1 MDLLLKVVMTTY
13 VITGVLVLFAM
24 LGDVIFWKSEKVYNI
39 IYPTFLCWWGIT
51 GVIIIVILLLSEL
64 WSGGVNVCT
73 G

>member
-24 LGDVIFWKSEKVYNI
+24 LGNVIFWKSEKVYNV
-39 IYPTFLCWWGIT
+39 IYPTFLCWGTTGAIIT
-51 GVIIIVILLLSEL
+51 VILLLLEL
-64 WSGGVNVCT
+64 WPSGVNVCT

>member
-1 MDLLLKVVMTTY
+1 MDLLLKIVMTTY

-64 WSGGVNVCT
+64 WTGGVNVCI

>member
-1 MDLLLKVVMTTY
+1 MDLLLKVVVTTY

-24 LGDVIFWKSEKVYNI
+24 LGNGKSEKVYSI

-64 WSGGVNVCT
+64 WTGNVCI

>member
-1 MDLLLKVVMTTY
+1 MDLLLKIVMTTY

-24 LGDVIFWKSEKVYNI
+24 LGNVIFWKSEKVYNI

-64 WSGGVNVCT
+64 WTGNVCI

>member
-64 WSGGVNVCT
+64 WTGGVNVCI

>member
-1 MDLLLKVVMTTY
+1 MDLLLKIVMTTY
-13 VITGVLVLFAM
+13 VIIGVLVLFAM

-51 GVIIIVILLLSEL
+51 GVILIVILLLSEL
-64 WSGGVNVCT
+64 WTGGVNVCI

>member
-1 MDLLLKVVMTTY
+1 MDLLLKVVVTTY
-13 VITGVLVLFAM
+13 VIIGVLVLFAM

-64 WSGGVNVCT
+64 WTGGVNVCI

>member
-13 VITGVLVLFAM
+13 VITGVLLLFAM
-24 LGDVIFWKSEKVYNI
+24 WGNVIFWKSEKVYNI
-39 IYPTFLCWWGIT
+39 IYPTFLCWGTTGAIIT
-51 GVIIIVILLLSEL
+51 VILLLLEL